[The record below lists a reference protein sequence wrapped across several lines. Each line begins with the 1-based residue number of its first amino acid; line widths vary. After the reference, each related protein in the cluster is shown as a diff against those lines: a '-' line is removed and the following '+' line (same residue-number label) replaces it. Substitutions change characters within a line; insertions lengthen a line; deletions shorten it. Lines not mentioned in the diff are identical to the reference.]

1 MKIAVATE
9 GNMVSAHFGHCPQY
23 TIYDVDEK
31 QNKINSKLLIENP
44 GHQPGFLP
52 GYLATLGVNCIIA
65 GGMGPRAQELFAQ
78 NNIETITGVSGRVDD
93 VIQEYLKG
101 NIADGGNLCDHGEG
115 DHGEHCSH

>member
-1 MKIAVATE
+1 MKIAIATE
-9 GNMVSAHFGHCPQY
+9 GNVVSAHFGHCPQY

-31 QNKINSKLLIENP
+31 QNKINSKLVIENP

-52 GYLATLGVNCIIA
+52 GYLAELGVNCIIA

-101 NIADGGNLCDHGEG
+101 NIAGGGNLCDHGEG
-115 DHGEHCSH
+115 AHGGHCSH